1 MNEINDLT
9 ASMKTRTLVVL
20 GSTFKE
26 APYGIDLL
34 KNNFK
39 NSKRIFSVIPQ
50 GVLDT
55 DTVTRSVTYDQ
66 DFKIQISDSYI
77 NKAANDSIQQQTTID
92 LMQQAIDVYRDL
104 VDEKCGLPGVC
115 LNVTD
120 LDIDD
125 PIQDIESKIVIIDM
139 EFTVKYR
146 ILI

>member
-1 MNEINDLT
+1 MNEIQDLT
-9 ASMKTRTLVVL
+9 TSIKTQTLAVL

-39 NSKRIFSVIPQ
+39 NATRIFSVLPQ
-50 GVLDT
+50 GILDT
-55 DTVTRSVTYDQ
+55 DTVTRSITYDQ

-77 NKAANDSIQQQTTID
+77 NKAANDSIQQTTTIT
-92 LMQQAIDVYRDL
+92 LLQIAIDIYRDL
-104 VDEKCGLPGVC
+104 VDTKCGLAGVC

-125 PIQDIESKIVIIDM
+125 PIHDLESKIVIIDM

>member
-1 MNEINDLT
+1 MTQINDLT
-9 ASMKTRTLVVL
+9 NSIKTRTLAVL

-26 APYGIDLL
+26 APYGINLL

-39 NSKRIFSVIPQ
+39 NSKRIFSVLPQ
-50 GVLDT
+50 GILDT

-66 DFKIQISDSYI
+66 DFKIQVSDSYI

-92 LMQQAIDVYRDL
+92 ILQFATDIYRDL
-104 VDEKCGLPGVC
+104 VDTKCGLPGIC

-125 PIQDIESKIVIIDM
+125 PIHDIESKIVIIDM